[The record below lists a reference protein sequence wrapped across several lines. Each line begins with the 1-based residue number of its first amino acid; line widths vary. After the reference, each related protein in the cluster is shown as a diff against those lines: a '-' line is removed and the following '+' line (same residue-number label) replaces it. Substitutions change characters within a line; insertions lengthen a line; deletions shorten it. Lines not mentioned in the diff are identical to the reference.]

1 MKIENNCDVSL
12 TNDRAIFPNMRQF
25 VSFRVFDGSSEMWL
39 RSFCILRRSFSAL
52 HRSQLYRHL
61 LRILSH
67 FLSTQAQNIWSLSN
81 IVKNIVCLHRNPISC
96 DQLEK
101 NLHPSVWEGFSLLDS
116 TLLVK
121 TMLALFRA
129 DEPICCGR
137 LEKLPL
143 TIPAVTRKNLLI
155 LCDKIC
161 ATQVTGFKFR
171 RRPPPTLHL
180 SQADLPRFLCP
191 LAAICSTTG
200 GPTHP
205 PSMHLESLITSQNT
219 PTTT

>member
-1 MKIENNCDVSL
+1 MLLTSFHSISCSDENRKQLWCVSDEWQSNL
-12 TNDRAIFPNMRQF
+12 SEHEAVF

-39 RSFCILRRSFSAL
+39 RSFCILRRPFSAL

-143 TIPAVTRKNLLI
+143 TIPGVTRK
-155 LCDKIC
+155 K
-161 ATQVTGFKFR
+161 TFWFFVTKYAQ
-171 RRPPPTLHL
+171 HK
-180 SQADLPRFLCP
+180 SQGLN
-191 LAAICSTTG
+191 I
-200 GPTHP
+200 
-205 PSMHLESLITSQNT
+205 
-219 PTTT
+219 